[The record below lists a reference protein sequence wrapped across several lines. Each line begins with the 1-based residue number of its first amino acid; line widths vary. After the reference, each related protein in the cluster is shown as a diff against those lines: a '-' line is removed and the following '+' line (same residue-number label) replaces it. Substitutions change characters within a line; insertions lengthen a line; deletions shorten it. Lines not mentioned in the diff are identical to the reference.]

1 VKKESAE
8 PTEAQNALTRRVGQ
22 LEQYGRQI
30 YTMVAPLVE
39 AGSGGERRRA
49 ARQVS
54 VHESNDDDLTD
65 ANVPVMNPRPLITPP
80 RYAGLVQQPTRAS
93 PMVSASDQGGFE
105 TAQEVFSDPQAH
117 FAGQYIQSAA
127 APEKGGRG
135 RPRLTP
141 SQLEARAAEK
151 ASRKPR
157 GVKAGTGW
165 SAARRAAFE
174 ANKILRGMPMQTQ
187 EQAAALIQADAAQ
200 LLRQPKPKK
209 QAPTAASKLNPALSG
224 SDQVAMLAQAGA
236 AGAAQPQSRGQSIEQ
251 MAGGY
256 SS

>member
-1 VKKESAE
+1 
-8 PTEAQNALTRRVGQ
+8 
-22 LEQYGRQI
+22 
-30 YTMVAPLVE
+30 
-39 AGSGGERRRA
+39 
-49 ARQVS
+49 
-54 VHESNDDDLTD
+54 
-65 ANVPVMNPRPLITPP
+65 
-80 RYAGLVQQPTRAS
+80 
-93 PMVSASDQGGFE
+93 VSASDQGGFE
-105 TAQEVFSDPQAH
+105 AEQDVFSDPQAH
-117 FAGQYIQSAA
+117 FAAQYIHSAA

-151 ASRKPR
+151 ALSASARKPR

-200 LLRQPKPKK
+200 VLRQPKPKK
-209 QAPTAASKLNPALSG
+209 QAAPGIQLNPSLSG
-224 SDQVAMLAQAGA
+224 SDQVAILAQAGA
-236 AGAAQPQSRGQSIEQ
+236 AGVAQPQSRGRSIEQ
-251 MAGGY
+251 MAMGGGD